1 LSQRPRNQT
10 NFTPPRNP
18 PKASAPRRVV
28 HRRPKLPPPKDWRER
43 FERLF
48 TRGGFERNRKWLILL
63 PVIPFVI
70 LIFLFCSVVIGFKS
84 PQSMILAT
92 KGVEILDRNGQALFT
107 FDADEPGSGRITP
120 LSDVPKSV
128 VDATVATEDA
138 NFWSN
143 PGGLSVKGL
152 ARAAYENLAFWDTG
166 GLFRG
171 SGGSGITQQLAK
183 NLYIAPEDRASRSP
197 TRKIKEAM
205 YAFELDRRYSKE
217 QIMSWYLSQVN
228 YGHGAYGIEA
238 ASFRY
243 FSKPPKDL
251 TVNEA
256 ALLAGLPKAPST
268 YDPLKYPEK
277 ALERQKQVLELMVRH
292 GYLDQASADKA
303 SSTPLALKEGRGP
316 SETATVETQA
326 PHFAAYVYELLP
338 ELLGKNGGGHLR
350 VQTTI
355 DANLQKQAE
364 AILKK
369 QLDGFEKSVGAS
381 NGAIVAIDPQTGEI
395 LAMAGSH
402 DFFRTDISGQVNNA
416 LALNEPGSTMKA
428 ITYLAAIIKGWN
440 PSTIVKDEPFKMAN
454 GSADS
459 YTLGNA
465 DKVYRGDVPVR
476 TALGSSLN
484 VPAVKAL
491 EYASLP
497 TVYQLAQRMGVT
509 SLKEIGNYGPAFTL
523 GGVDVSLLDMTY
535 VYSVLAG
542 YGEAAGVPHN
552 NESLLHSQNQRP
564 LDPVAVLTVQT
575 DGNKILY
582 RAKGQKERIVP
593 ANTTYLITNMLAD
606 DGARASMF
614 GANSALNLAGR
625 PAAVKTG
632 SSDETRDLWAIGYT
646 TQLVAGIWVGN
657 ADNKPM
663 GGTSSLVAAPI
674 WREFMTAA
682 LKDKPVVQFPV
693 PGGIEFAKVCAST
706 GAAPTNSCKVV
717 TEPFLAGR
725 LPQGVK
731 AEKQETQ
738 PAVSQP
744 KTNPTPVPQQAQ
756 QPPQQTP
763 FGAGLA
769 ATPQP
774 PPQQTPVPPQQTPRP
789 QQGPPVGV
797 TPAGLAGTPRP
808 TVIVTTPVTAPGGP
822 RIPGEPPPGQAP
834 NPTGNRS
841 GF

>member
-1 LSQRPRNQT
+1 
-10 NFTPPRNP
+10 
-18 PKASAPRRVV
+18 
-28 HRRPKLPPPKDWRER
+28 LPPPRDWHER
-43 FERLF
+43 VQRFF
-48 TRGGFERNRKWLILL
+48 TRENWRRNRKWLVLL
-63 PVIPFVI
+63 PVVPV
-70 LIFLFCSVVIGFKS
+70 LVLTLLFCKVVIGFES
-84 PQSMILAT
+84 PQELILAT
-92 KGVEILDRNGQALFT
+92 RGVEILDRNGQPLFT
-107 FDADEPGSGRITP
+107 FEADEPGSGRITP
-120 LSDVPKSV
+120 LSDVPNSV

-143 PGGLSVKGL
+143 PGGLSIKGL
-152 ARAAYENLAFWDTG
+152 ARAAYENLAFWENG

-238 ASFRY
+238 AAFRY

-251 TVNEA
+251 TLGES
-256 ALLAGLPKAPST
+256 ALLAGLPKAPAT

-277 ALERQKQVLELMVRH
+277 ALERQKQVLDLMVRH
-292 GYLDQASADKA
+292 GYIDQATAEKA
-303 SSTPLALKEGRGP
+303 GSTPLALKEGRGP
-316 SETATVETQA
+316 SETNHAETLA
-326 PHFAAYVYELLP
+326 PHFSAYVYELLP
-338 ELLGKNGGGHLR
+338 ELLGKNGGGHLK

-355 DANLQKQAE
+355 DADLQKQAE
-364 AILKK
+364 TILKNR
-369 QLDGFEKSVGAS
+369 LDGFEKTAGAT
-381 NGAIVAIDPQTGEI
+381 NGALVAIDPATGEI

-416 LALNEPGSTMKA
+416 TALNEPGSTMKA
-428 ITYLAAIIKGWN
+428 ITYLAAMMKGWN
-440 PSTIVKDEPFKMAN
+440 PSTIVKDEPIKL
-454 GSADS
+454 GSGDEQ

-491 EYASLP
+491 QYAGLEN
-497 TVYQLAQRMGVT
+497 VYQLAAKMGIT
-509 SLKEIGNYGPAFTL
+509 SLKELSNYGPAFTL

-535 VYSVLAG
+535 AYSVLAA
-542 YGEAAGVPHN
+542 YGEQAGVDHN
-552 NESLLHSQNQRP
+552 EHALLNAKGQRP
-564 LDPVAVLTVQT
+564 LDPVAVLSVSRDNGQL
-575 DGNKILY
+575 IY
-582 RAKGQKERIVP
+582 RARGHKERIVP
-593 ANTTYLITNMLAD
+593 ANATYLVTNVLSD
-606 DGARASMF
+606 DNARVSMF

-646 TQLVAGIWVGN
+646 TQLVAGVWVGN

-663 GGTSSLVAAPI
+663 AGTSSLVAAPI
-674 WREFMTAA
+674 WRDFMTAA
-682 LKDKPVVQFPV
+682 LKSKPVAQFGV
-693 PGGIEFAKVCAST
+693 PGGIEFAKVCAAT
-706 GAAPTNSCKVV
+706 GAAATNSCGRVV
-717 TEPFLAGR
+717 TEPFLSGR
-725 LPQGVK
+725 LPQGAK
-731 AEKQETQ
+731 PEKQESQNTQ

-744 KTNPTPVPQQAQ
+744 RQNPTPAPQQVQQAQ
-756 QPPQQTP
+756 QPPPQQTP

-774 PPQQTPVPPQQTPRP
+774 SQQPAPSQQVLPTPRL
-789 QQGPPVGV
+789 QQGPPAGV
-797 TPAGLAGTPRP
+797 TPAGLANQPPAP
-808 TVIVTTPVTAPGGP
+808 TVIITTPVTAPNGP
-822 RIPGEPPPGQAP
+822 RIPGAPPPP
-834 NPTGNRS
+834 
-841 GF
+841 